1 MKNFI
6 LLLYPKKGIRNDFRM
21 PQFQEGV
28 AMKRFFSIIFTGV
41 KYIVLTFVFLFV
53 ALLLFNMGSAYLEYF
68 RYSNMKTLTIRYISR
83 LPVGVNV
90 PVALS
95 KKTARDLPHL
105 SAYTF
110 VGDFAMFFDSS
121 KKKIY
126 FKVHRCLGLACA
138 EFKYEITDAAMEKAL
153 FEEFYPL
160 ALSEEKRYTK

>member
-1 MKNFI
+1 M
-6 LLLYPKKGIRNDFRM
+6 
-21 PQFQEGV
+21 
-28 AMKRFFSIIFTGV
+28 
-41 KYIVLTFVFLFV
+41 KYIVLAFVFLFI
-53 ALLLFNMGSAYLEYF
+53 ALLLFNLGSANLEIF
-68 RYSNMKTLTIRYISR
+68 RYSNMKLLTIRYISR
-83 LPVGVNV
+83 LPVGVSV

-126 FKVHRCLGLACA
+126 FKVHRNLGLMCA
-138 EFKYEITDAAMEKAL
+138 SFYYEITDPAMEKAL

>member
-1 MKNFI
+1 
-6 LLLYPKKGIRNDFRM
+6 
-21 PQFQEGV
+21 
-28 AMKRFFSIIFTGV
+28 MKRFFSIIFTGV

-126 FKVHRCLGLACA
+126 FKVHRCLGLASA

>member
-1 MKNFI
+1 
-6 LLLYPKKGIRNDFRM
+6 
-21 PQFQEGV
+21 
-28 AMKRFFSIIFTGV
+28 MKRFFSIIFTGV
-41 KYIVLTFVFLFV
+41 KYILRIFLFLLI
-53 ALLLFNMGSAYLEYF
+53 ALLLFDLGSAYLEYF

-83 LPVGVNV
+83 LPVGVSV

-95 KKTARDLPHL
+95 KKKTRDLPYL
-105 SAYTF
+105 SVYTF
-110 VGDFAMFFDSS
+110 VGDFGMYFDSS

-160 ALSEEKRYTK
+160 ALSEKNYAK

>member
-1 MKNFI
+1 M
-6 LLLYPKKGIRNDFRM
+6 
-21 PQFQEGV
+21 
-28 AMKRFFSIIFTGV
+28 
-41 KYIVLTFVFLFV
+41 KYIVLAFVFLFI
-53 ALLLFNMGSAYLEYF
+53 ALLLFNLGSANLEIF
-68 RYSNMKTLTIRYISR
+68 RYSNMKLLTIRYISR
-83 LPVGVNV
+83 LPVGVSV

-126 FKVHRCLGLACA
+126 FKVHRNLGLMCA
-138 EFKYEITDAAMEKAL
+138 SFYYEITDPAMEKAL

-160 ALSEEKRYTK
+160 ALSEKRYTK

>member
-1 MKNFI
+1 M
-6 LLLYPKKGIRNDFRM
+6 
-21 PQFQEGV
+21 QH
-28 AMKRFFSIIFTGV
+28 FFSTIFTCM
-41 KYIVLTFVFLFV
+41 KYIVLAFVFLFI
-53 ALLLFNMGSAYLEYF
+53 ALLLFNLGSANLEIF
-68 RYSNMKTLTIRYISR
+68 RYSNMKLLTIRYISR
-83 LPVGVNV
+83 LPVGVSV

-126 FKVHRCLGLACA
+126 FKVHRNLGLMCA
-138 EFKYEITDAAMEKAL
+138 SFYYEITDPAMEKAL

-160 ALSEEKRYTK
+160 ALSEKRYTK